1 MKIKHALHQKFNI
14 CNSISAA
21 TVVPLG
27 VVESFRFNDQPIR
40 CKNYVQTANF
50 KLQVLKF
57 LVELLKNSSTCNLK
71 FAA

>member
-27 VVESFRFNDQPIR
+27 VLESFRFNDQPIR
-40 CKNYVQTANF
+40 CKIYVQAANF
-50 KLQVLKF
+50 KLQVLEF
-57 LVELLKNSSTCNLK
+57 LVELLKKSSTCNLK

>member
-27 VVESFRFNDQPIR
+27 VLESLRFNDKSIR

-50 KLQVLKF
+50 KLQVLEF

-71 FAA
+71 FVA